1 MTPSK
6 LFRLNLQNF
15 RYHILTLI
23 LSVAVGFVISLNY
36 PQKTINNY
44 RIIIAEDINTKY
56 LIDRVYQRH
65 DKQSNIEQYYK
76 YLTNYV
82 VSEFIISEINKKAE
96 LDIDRKGDYSI
107 LRTFYLQEKNQ
118 ILNFEDNLRKFLI
131 NAQNTINEEI
141 TSSYETNFG
150 ETPDGVKANSKLFFI
165 KKSKNKGSKPFTLY
179 FVSIVIGIIILN
191 FVIILDNPPKK

>member
-1 MTPSK
+1 MTPTK
-6 LFRLNLQNF
+6 LFKLNLQNF

-23 LSVAVGFVISLNY
+23 ISIVLGFFLSLNY

-44 RIIIAEDINTKY
+44 KIIIAEDINTKY

-82 VSEFIISEINKKAE
+82 VSEFIISEVNEKAE

-107 LRTFYLQEKNQ
+107 LRTFNLQEQNQ
-118 ILNFEDNLRKFLI
+118 ILNFENNLRNFLI
-131 NAQNTINEEI
+131 DAQNTINGEI
-141 TSSYETNFG
+141 TSSYEMNFG
-150 ETPDGVKANSKLFFI
+150 ETPGGVKANSKLFFT
-165 KKSKNKGSKPFTLY
+165 KKSKKKGSKPFTLY
-179 FVSIVIGIIILN
+179 FVTILIGIIILN

>member
-1 MTPSK
+1 MTPTK
-6 LFRLNLQNF
+6 LFKLNLQNF

-23 LSVAVGFVISLNY
+23 ISIVLGFFLSLNY

-44 RIIIAEDINTKY
+44 KIIIAEDINTKY

-82 VSEFIISEINKKAE
+82 VSEFIISEVNEKAE

-107 LRTFYLQEKNQ
+107 LRTFNLQEQNH
-118 ILNFEDNLRKFLI
+118 LI
-131 NAQNTINEEI
+131 HLLHVVHGLQQ
-141 TSSYETNFG
+141 
-150 ETPDGVKANSKLFFI
+150 KMRL
-165 KKSKNKGSKPFTLY
+165 
-179 FVSIVIGIIILN
+179 IILKISN
-191 FVIILDNPPKK
+191 F